1 VILGSDGTPTAGSQN
16 DGRVSTEEWTLGN
29 MVQTLLILVWSV
41 KFPVSRLSI
50 SRCDVAFTY
59 LRRSRKELNISP
71 GMATIHVEHLNMRS
85 CKCHHHWPNN
95 AHRLQSLSWTSV
107 KPWELHGFLREQ
119 FIGVPSVAIVRY
131 FSFFISLNIVY
142 IYISH
147 YSWWY
152 PILSHKQIRRINR
165 HPLMVSQ
172 VFPSVRHTCN
182 TSPWVPAPGV
192 CWTSSHLFCWTSES
206 YPQLVLIV
214 RLLLIYFTHLHL
226 SQQISL
232 CLLIIDPHVG
242 FSCFPLFVMKNILL
256 HISASLLIHAVRF
269 TAVVQLK
276 PHWGMVSFQI
286 WSVD

>member
-1 VILGSDGTPTAGSQN
+1 MKIPQNGNCWILYKLPNMPKKHTHANKHIKHFTNSKVSVIAELALHTSQRGQKGDRHGWKELQKLDQFQVGRVILGSDGTPTAGSQN

-142 IYISH
+142 IYI
-147 YSWWY
+147 
-152 PILSHKQIRRINR
+152 
-165 HPLMVSQ
+165 
-172 VFPSVRHTCN
+172 
-182 TSPWVPAPGV
+182 
-192 CWTSSHLFCWTSES
+192 
-206 YPQLVLIV
+206 
-214 RLLLIYFTHLHL
+214 
-226 SQQISL
+226 
-232 CLLIIDPHVG
+232 
-242 FSCFPLFVMKNILL
+242 PLFLVISHSIPQTNQKN
-256 HISASLLIHAVRF
+256 
-269 TAVVQLK
+269 Q
-276 PHWGMVSFQI
+276 
-286 WSVD
+286 